1 MRHTVKVYLLPNYF
15 GDQLK
20 EQIEF
25 DQNFELLEDNIAIYK
40 VGEHNIAVLSTHN
53 LVDELVLSKGGI
65 ENNDA
70 FLLSLKQK
78 NYSLEFGSTE
88 LLALL

>member
-1 MRHTVKVYLLPNYF
+1 MRDTVKVYLLPNYF

-25 DQNFELLEDNIAIYK
+25 DKNFELLEDNIAIYK
-40 VGEHNIAVLSTHN
+40 VGEHNIAVISTHN
-53 LVDELVLSKGGI
+53 LVDELVLTKGGI

-78 NYSLEFGSTE
+78 TYSLEFGSNE